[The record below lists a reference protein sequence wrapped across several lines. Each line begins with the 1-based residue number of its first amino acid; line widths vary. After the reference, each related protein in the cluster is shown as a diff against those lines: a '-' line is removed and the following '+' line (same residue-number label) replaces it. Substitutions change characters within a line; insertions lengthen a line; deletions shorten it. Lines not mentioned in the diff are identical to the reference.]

1 MASADVNLTKKPIT
15 PLPWGFYP
23 QVIHNKR
30 SQIFASAKGHYILA
44 TPYDLG

>member
-15 PLPWGFYP
+15 PLPCGFYP
-23 QVIHNKR
+23 QVPQNKR
-30 SQIFASAKGHYILA
+30 SQIEVPPKGHYILA